1 MRGRGVVAVVVAI
14 ALAAVLVA
22 TRGDGDSALGWFVFV
37 AEMAAAFGLGRYAS
51 PVAGGIA
58 AASLFVAAVT
68 QDHVNEAPNAFSVL
82 FPLFA
87 GYALR
92 GRDRLAEELA
102 ARGAELD
109 AERDVYAGLSV
120 RYERARIAAELHDIV
135 AHAISVMVVQAS
147 AGQRLAAID
156 PALTRETFS
165 AIGDAARQAEADM
178 GRLVALLADEQE
190 VADAPDLALVQ
201 ELVAR
206 AVGTG
211 LDVTLRLEG
220 DHSAL
225 PASEVRSTF
234 LVVREGLTN
243 ALRYA
248 SGASVRVLVA
258 ARSDELLVEVVN
270 AAAPG
275 TPVLAGHGSG
285 NGLRGLRER
294 LDTCGGRLDAG
305 PTGDGGWQLRAR
317 LPRLTV
323 AGVG

>member
-1 MRGRGVVAVVVAI
+1 MGYRGLASVVVATVLAA
-14 ALAAVLVA
+14 ALAT
-22 TRGDGDSALGWFVFV
+22 TRNGGDSVLGAFVFV

-51 PVAGGIA
+51 PVPGGVA
-58 AASLFVAAVT
+58 ATLLLVAAVA
-68 QDHVNEAPNAFSVL
+68 QGGGNEAPNAFSVL
-82 FPLFA
+82 FPLLA
-87 GYALR
+87 GYGLR

-147 AGQRLAAID
+147 AGQRLAAVD
-156 PALTRETFS
+156 PGLTRETFS
-165 AIGDAARQAEADM
+165 AIGEAARQAEADM
-178 GRLVALLADEQE
+178 GRLVALLADEEE

-220 DHSAL
+220 DHAAL
-225 PASEVRSTF
+225 PASAVRSTF

-248 SGASVRVLVA
+248 SGAPVRVLVA
-258 ARSDELLVEVVN
+258 ARPDELLVEVVN

-275 TPVLAGHGSG
+275 APDLAGHGSG

-294 LDTCGGRLDAG
+294 LDSCGGRLDAG

-317 LPRLTV
+317 LPRLAV
-323 AGVG
+323 AVR